1 MALPDFFPKT
11 DEEFDIGSANGL
23 LLVGQSFDRTFTFT
37 SFVGGTTCS
46 DVPVDFTGFTMIG
59 EILDAADAVLDTFT
73 VTPSAGDATGS
84 FDLHLDPAQV
94 NAALRTSAVRW
105 KFRMEDGGTLN
116 ELLLYNNFKVT

>member
-23 LLVGQSFDRTFTFT
+23 LIVGQSFDRTFSFT
-37 SFVGGTTCS
+37 TFVGEPTCA
-46 DVPVDFTGFTMIG
+46 DEAVDFTGFTMIG
-59 EILDAADAVLDTFT
+59 EIIDAAGVVLDTFT

-94 NAALRTSAVRW
+94 DAALRTSAVKW